1 VHERLPVDPED
12 LPDGVLIADADG
24 QVLVANQMAARLL
37 GVAQSELIGAHL
49 TAAMALDD
57 RRGNEWCECVR
68 PYDGFGLR
76 TLLIEQEWHTVD
88 GRALLV
94 TARLCREEP
103 GGAVQQVSI
112 GLRDARARARLE
124 REHSELVATVAHEL
138 RSPLTG
144 VKGFTATLLSRWDRF
159 TDSQRRLMLQTV
171 DSDADRLTR
180 LIGEL
185 LDVARI
191 DSGRLQVRAQPA
203 DLEDLAK
210 RVIDSVAAGTSRH
223 VGLSAERPLPTV
235 WVDVDRLTQ
244 VITNLV
250 ENALRH
256 GGGSAQV
263 LLRGKDDG
271 VQLIVDDDGPGVPSA
286 LRARVFTRFWTSGGK
301 GGTGLGLYIV
311 AGVVT
316 AHGGQVSI
324 DDAPGGG
331 ARLVVWLPRNEP
343 DVLAGLDP
351 LPAAGA
357 PS

>member
-1 VHERLPVDPED
+1 MDPED
-12 LPDGVLIADADG
+12 LPDGVLLADADG
-24 QVLVANQMAARLL
+24 QVYVANQMAARLL
-37 GVAQSELIGAHL
+37 GVRRSEVIGADL
-49 TAAMALDD
+49 TQAMQLDD
-57 RRGNEWCECVR
+57 RRGNEWCHCVR
-68 PYDGFGLR
+68 PYDGFNLR
-76 TLLIEQEWHTVD
+76 TMLTEQEWHTVD

-94 TARLCREEP
+94 TARLSRGKP
-103 GGAVQQVSI
+103 GGAVQQVAV
-112 GLRDARARARLE
+112 GLRDARVRARFE

-171 DSDADRLTR
+171 DNDADRLTR

-191 DSGRLQVRAQPA
+191 DLGRLHVRAEPA
-203 DLEDLAK
+203 DLESLVHK
-210 RVIDSVAAGTSRH
+210 VLDSVAAGTSRR
-223 VGLSAERPLPTV
+223 VGLTAERPLPTV

-256 GGGSAQV
+256 GGGTAQV
-263 LLRGKDDG
+263 VLRGKDDG
-271 VQLIVDDDGPGVPSA
+271 VQLVVDDDGPGVPTE
-286 LRARVFTRFWTSGGK
+286 LRTRVFTRFWTSGGK

-324 DDAPGGG
+324 EDAPGGG

-343 DVLAGLDP
+343 EILAG
-351 LPAAGA
+351 
-357 PS
+357 

>member
-1 VHERLPVDPED
+1 VDERPPLDPDD
-12 LPDGVLIADADG
+12 LPDGLLIADAGG
-24 QVLVANQMAARLL
+24 QVFVANQMAARLL
-37 GVAQSELIGAHL
+37 GVMRSDLIGAHL
-49 TAAMALDD
+49 TDAMALDD
-57 RRGNEWCECVR
+57 RRGNEWCACVR

-76 TLLIEQEWHTVD
+76 TMLTEQEWHTVD

-94 TARLCREEP
+94 TARLRRDKP
-103 GGAVQQVSI
+103 GGAVQQVAV
-112 GLRDARARARLE
+112 GLRDARVRARLE

-171 DSDADRLTR
+171 DSDADRLSR

-191 DSGRLQVRAQPA
+191 DLGRLQVRAEPA
-203 DLEDLAK
+203 DLEELA
-210 RVIDSVAAGTSRH
+210 RSVLDSIAAGTSRE
-223 VGLSAERPLPTV
+223 VGLTAERPLPTV

-256 GGGSAQV
+256 GGGTAEV
-263 LLRGKDDG
+263 LLRGQDGG
-271 VQLIVDDDGPGVPSA
+271 VQLTVDDNGPGVPA
-286 LRARVFTRFWTSGGK
+286 ELRSRVFTRFWTSGVK

-311 AGVVT
+311 AGVVA

-324 DDAPGGG
+324 QDAPGGG
-331 ARLVVWLPRNEP
+331 ARLAVWLPRNEP
-343 DVLAGLDP
+343 EVLT
-351 LPAAGA
+351 
-357 PS
+357 S

>member
-1 VHERLPVDPED
+1 MEKRPPLEPDD
-12 LPDGVLIADADG
+12 LPDGVLMADADG
-24 QVLVANQMAARLL
+24 QVYVANQMAARLL
-37 GVAQSELIGAHL
+37 GVERADLIGSHL
-49 TAAMALDD
+49 TEAMALDD
-57 RRGNEWCECVR
+57 RRGNEWCDCVR
-68 PYDGFGLR
+68 PYDGFNLR
-76 TLLIEQEWHTVD
+76 TMLTEQEWHTVD

-103 GGAVQQVSI
+103 GGAVQQVAV
-112 GLRDARARARLE
+112 GLRDARVRARLE

-159 TDSQRRLMLQTV
+159 TDSQRRLMLETI
-171 DSDADRLTR
+171 DNDADRLSR

-191 DSGRLQVRAQPA
+191 DLGRLQVRAEPA
-203 DLEDLAK
+203 DLEALVRQVLDN
-210 RVIDSVAAGTSRH
+210 VAAGTSRR
-223 VGLSAERPLPTV
+223 VGLTAERPLPTV

-256 GGGSAQV
+256 GGGTAQV
-263 LLRGKDDG
+263 LLRGEDDG
-271 VQLIVDDDGPGVPSA
+271 VQLIVDDDGPGVPA
-286 LRARVFTRFWTSGGK
+286 ELRTRVFTRFWTSGGK

-324 DDAPGGG
+324 ADAPGGG
-331 ARLVVWLPRNEP
+331 ARLLVWLPRNEP
-343 DVLAGLDP
+343 EVLAG
-351 LPAAGA
+351 
-357 PS
+357 